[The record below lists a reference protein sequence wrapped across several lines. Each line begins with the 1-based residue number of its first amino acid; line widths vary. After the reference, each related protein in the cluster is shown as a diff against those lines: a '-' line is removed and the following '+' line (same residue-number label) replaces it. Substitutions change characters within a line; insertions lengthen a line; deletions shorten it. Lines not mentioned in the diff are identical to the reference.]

1 VTDTT
6 TSTPTSTDE
15 PTAAEIA
22 AAGVIRPLDAL
33 PSPWI
38 VKGEP
43 RILSQPTLEALS
55 PADQKVVMER
65 AGSSNPEAISNALNG
80 FLRDRQRDL
89 RIRCGAGEGA
99 TATEAE
105 ALDQLN
111 QVRLLTEEI
120 DRIETELADVR
131 EHRTEY
137 DAEGRPVAVPVYA
150 VQGSLRSAKQHRL
163 SEISG
168 QLALISGV
176 EGEAALNAAARKDAL
191 RARELAEQT
200 ADRAEIKRRA
210 EQMVREKRLD
220 AAARTHAKFIEGN
233 LG

>member
-1 VTDTT
+1 MTDTT
-6 TSTPTSTDE
+6 ASTPVSTDE
-15 PTAAEIA
+15 PTAAEIK
-22 AAGVIRPLDAL
+22 AAGVIRPLDQL

-43 RILSQPTLEALS
+43 SILSQPTIEALS

-65 AGSSNPEAISNALNG
+65 AGSGNPDAISRALNG
-80 FLRDRQRDL
+80 FLRERQRDL

-111 QVRLLTEEI
+111 QVRLLTEESK
-120 DRIETELADVR
+120 RIESELADVR

-137 DAEGRPVAVPVYA
+137 DDNGNPLPVPVYS
-150 VQGSLRSAKQHRL
+150 VQGGLRTAREFRL
-163 SEISG
+163 AEITD
-168 QLALISGV
+168 QLALISGI
-176 EGEAALNAAARKDAL
+176 EGAAALTQAARKDAL
-191 RARELAEQT
+191 KARELFEQT

-210 EQMVREKRLD
+210 EQMVREERLD
-220 AAARTHAKFIEGN
+220 AAARAQAKFLKGN